1 MLIQITEKHIINPDQ
16 ITHIKIIGDTLK
28 IYFVNGFFDDVKIS
42 IDDFNRIML
51 EAQMGM

>member
-28 IYFVNGFFDDVKIS
+28 IYFANGFFDDVKIS

-51 EAQMGM
+51 EANLGL